1 MHFSWSWNFDN
12 DGISDSEEKDPAYE
26 YITPG
31 NYIVNLTVSNT
42 NGTASKTRDI
52 VALEAKSLPV
62 TEFVAHYYKR
72 LCFSTSKETQVTAS
86 GSGT

>member
-1 MHFSWSWNFDN
+1 MHFSWSWDFDN
-12 DGISDSEEKDPAYE
+12 DGISDSEEKDPSYE
-26 YITPG
+26 YTTLG

-62 TEFVAHYYKR
+62 TKFVATITRGPVLPPQKKLR
-72 LCFSTSKETQVTAS
+72 
-86 GSGT
+86 